1 MGAYQK
7 LNLQTLQNII
17 SIQLRCFK
25 QEGIK
30 KFIFCLRDFDEEHE
44 SLGDL
49 ESTIRESMAE
59 IWAQIKKPDRSMKS
73 KDVYS
78 IEVFPFRSYRTNLKG
93 FLEDCSRMR
102 VKLEG
107 YRKLSVNNLPLDGF
121 VHYLKSSWEIIQS
134 NKDLNIP
141 DQKRIVAN
149 VRCKEEANEIYTEGK
164 SKIEEIKNSV
174 GRKSINT
181 LVSSIKDILSKS
193 HVEYDKNTTYYDDKA
208 KKEHKEDLKKKFSD
222 DMKSF
227 LKLSFD
233 RREDKLQNQVE
244 IMLKQMNQKKELG
257 IEAFNDFRMKKLDLY
272 SELDKYKGAFNFE
285 GTDPNEICKEKK
297 EKLLQQLKIG
307 LGNLYVKIVD
317 NLIRDKMRE
326 IKKAEDDLFEVFSK
340 ETFEKIINETH
351 IAYTSLEEGLKE
363 VREED
368 PMLFSEMNE
377 SFFESLK
384 LKIFGRMKEKLEN
397 LNLTTM
403 VIRAFKKRFMK
414 DKNNIPRK
422 WKKIELDSINTLYR
436 QERKSLINQ
445 VKFLNDDIL
454 INGERIEF
462 RISYVDLR
470 EAIESEIEAVYN
482 TAVDKHHAGNALKN
496 IPKVS

>member
-1 MGAYQK
+1 
-7 LNLQTLQNII
+7 
-17 SIQLRCFK
+17 
-25 QEGIK
+25 
-30 KFIFCLRDFDEEHE
+30 
-44 SLGDL
+44 
-49 ESTIRESMAE
+49 
-59 IWAQIKKPDRSMKS
+59 
-73 KDVYS
+73 
-78 IEVFPFRSYRTNLKG
+78 
-93 FLEDCSRMR
+93 
-102 VKLEG
+102 
-107 YRKLSVNNLPLDGF
+107 
-121 VHYLKSSWEIIQS
+121 VHYLSSSWEVIQS

-164 SKIEEIKNSV
+164 SKIQEIKNAV

-181 LVSSIKDILSKS
+181 LVSSIKSILNKS
-193 HVEYDKNTTYYDDKA
+193 QSEYDQNTIYYDEKA
-208 KKEHKEDLKKKFSD
+208 KKEHKEELKKKFSD

-233 RREDKLQNQVE
+233 NREEKLKNE
-244 IMLKQMNQKKELG
+244 IEVMLNQMNKKKDLG
-257 IEAFNDFRMKKLDLY
+257 VDAFNDFRMKKLDLY
-272 SELDKYKGAFNFE
+272 SELEKYKGAFNFE
-285 GTDPNEICKEKK
+285 NADPNEICKEKK
-297 EKLLQQLKIG
+297 EKVLQQLKVG

-317 NLIRDKMRE
+317 NLIKDKMRE

-351 IAYTSLEEGLKE
+351 IAYSSLEEGLKE
-363 VREED
+363 VKEED

-403 VIRAFKKRFMK
+403 VVRAFKKRFMK

-436 QERKSLINQ
+436 QERKALINQ
-445 VKFLNDDIL
+445 IKFLNDDIM
-454 INGERIEF
+454 INGEMVKF

-470 EAIESEIEAVYN
+470 EAIESEVEAVYN

-496 IPKVS
+496 IPKVD

>member
-1 MGAYQK
+1 
-7 LNLQTLQNII
+7 
-17 SIQLRCFK
+17 
-25 QEGIK
+25 
-30 KFIFCLRDFDEEHE
+30 LRDFDEEHE

-78 IEVFPFRSYRTNLKG
+78 IEVFPFRSFRTNYKG

-102 VKLEG
+102 IKLEG
-107 YRKLSVNNLPLDGF
+107 YRKLSINNLPLDGF
-121 VHYLKSSWEIIQS
+121 VHYLSSSWEIIQS

-149 VRCKEEANEIYTEGK
+149 VRCKEEAHDVYNEGK
-164 SKIEEIKNSV
+164 SKINEIQNSI

-181 LVSSIKDILSKS
+181 LVSSIRDILSKS
-193 HVEYDKNTTYYDDKA
+193 HEEYDKNTIYYDDKA
-208 KKEHKEDLKKKFSD
+208 KKEHKEELKKKFGD

-233 RREDKLQNQVE
+233 RREDNLKSEVE
-244 IMLKQMNQKKELG
+244 MMINSMNQKKNIG
-257 IEAFNDFRMKKLDLY
+257 IEAFSDFHKKKLDLY
-272 SELDKYKGAFNFE
+272 NQLEKYKGAFNFE
-285 GTDPNEICKEKK
+285 GADPNEICKEKK
-297 EKLLQQLKIG
+297 EKILQMLKVG
-307 LGNLYVKIVD
+307 LGNLFVKIVD

-326 IKKAEDDLFEVFSK
+326 IKKAEDDLFEVFSR
-340 ETFEKIINETH
+340 ETFEKIVQETET
-351 IAYTSLEEGLKE
+351 AYVSLEKGLHE
-363 VREED
+363 VHQED

-377 SFFESLK
+377 IFFESLK
-384 LKIFGRMKEKLEN
+384 RKIFGRMKEKLEN

-403 VIRAFKKRFMK
+403 VIRAFKKRFVK

-445 VKFLNDDIL
+445 IKFLNDDIM

-470 EAIESEIEAVYN
+470 EAIEGELETIYN
-482 TAVDKHHAGNALKN
+482 QAVDKHHAGNALKN
-496 IPKVS
+496 IPKVKSTWLL